1 MHRNI
6 KNTVKQ
12 NREPPKKI
20 HTHEMLIYD
29 RADFVDGLGK
39 KSLE

>member
-6 KNTVKQ
+6 KKTVKQ

-29 RADFVDGLGK
+29 RADFVDRLGK